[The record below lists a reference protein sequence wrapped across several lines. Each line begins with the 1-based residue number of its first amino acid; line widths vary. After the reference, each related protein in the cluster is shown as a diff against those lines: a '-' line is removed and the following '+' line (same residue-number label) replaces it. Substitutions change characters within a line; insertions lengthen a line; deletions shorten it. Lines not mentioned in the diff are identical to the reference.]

1 MQLKTLT
8 LNNFYSFRHATLKVS
23 DLEPGIIQ
31 IQGVNKDS
39 GGSNGSGK
47 STVFEAIIWGLFGKT
62 IRKSNEEA
70 LINVDEGHNC
80 YVALE
85 LFKEG
90 VGSIQIKRCKK
101 PTSLEVHIN
110 GSSLVKENMAKT
122 QEALEELLD
131 ISYKSFIASV
141 VFGQHADI
149 DFLSASKEDKRL
161 IVKNCLNLDTI
172 FDYRDKIKEMK
183 SEAGNVSKSMGL
195 LINELTDQAKN
206 LENYLPDRKYK
217 YIELPPL
224 ATILKAERKI
234 SDNAQKIKTL
244 KSDYNDL
251 VKKKSTIE
259 AHLELGTYV
268 EEKDCPVCKNNYK
281 HEQTLEDLQRLAKD
295 LQLLWPK
302 MRDIEA
308 KIKKLENESKKL
320 TPIYSSLIWD
330 KINEKNKK
338 IKESDVIKT
347 EYESLINKINTYTE
361 TKNNAEKK
369 LEALKYW
376 EKAFSEQGLIRYII
390 KNILEYLNSQVNK
403 FLSILTNNA
412 ISLVFNEELEETI
425 TANGRE
431 IKFMSL
437 SGGEKRKV
445 NLAVMLALQ
454 SVQRVLSKNN
464 FNIIFFDEIGENVDD
479 EGIQGIYNL
488 LNSMKQ
494 DENKIIFLITHNSYL
509 KNLLESSNVLTIM
522 KSRGESRII
531 TEN

>member
-1 MQLKTLT
+1 MQLRTLT
-8 LNNFYSFRHATLKVS
+8 LNNFYSFKHAVLDVS
-23 DLEPGIIQ
+23 KLEPGIIQ
-31 IQGVNKDS
+31 IQGINKDS

-70 LINVDEGHNC
+70 LINVDEGNNC
-80 YVALE
+80 FVILE
-85 LFKEG
+85 IYKEG
-90 VGSIQIKRCKK
+90 VGNIRIERKKK
-101 PTSLEVHIN
+101 PTALDVSIN
-110 GSSLVKENMAKT
+110 GSSMVKENMAKT

-195 LINELTDQAKN
+195 LITELTEQAKN
-206 LENYLPDRKYK
+206 LENYLPNKKYK

-224 ATILKAERKI
+224 SQILKAEKKI
-234 SDNAQKIKTL
+234 SENALKIKSL
-244 KSDYNDL
+244 KSEYNDL
-251 VKKKSTIE
+251 NKKKSNLEDTIG
-259 AHLELGTYV
+259 LGTFSQSK
-268 EEKDCPVCKNNYK
+268 ECPVCKNNYK
-281 HEQTLEDLQRLAKD
+281 HEQSHDDVLRLTHDLQAMWPKLKD
-295 LQLLWPK
+295 LETK
-302 MRDIEA
+302 IE
-308 KIKKLENESKKL
+308 KLEKENKKL
-320 TPIYSSLIWD
+320 TPEYSSLIWD

-338 IKESDVIKT
+338 IKESDLIKT
-347 EYESLINKINTYTE
+347 EYESLVTKINNYTD
-361 TKNNAEKK
+361 TKNKAEMK

-412 ISLVFNEELEETI
+412 ISLVFDEELEELI

-454 SVQRVLSKNN
+454 SVQRILSKNN
-464 FNIIFFDEIGENVDD
+464 FNIIFFDEIGENVDE

-494 DENKIIFLITHNSYL
+494 DENKIIFLITHNIYL
-509 KNLLESSNVLTIM
+509 KNLLESASVLTIM
-522 KSRGESRII
+522 KTRGESKII
-531 TEN
+531 TEK